1 MSCHIVMNAGD
12 EAFCGRNK
20 FGKEGGLQEG
30 NFYHTYVEVMAGSTY
45 GGHIGMSDCKECQI
59 EYHKQEIERLEE

>member
-45 GGHIGMSDCKECQI
+45 GGHIGMSDCKEC
-59 EYHKQEIERLEE
+59 